1 MSVSTE
7 TTVLE
12 RSEHEGV
19 VFPSKLRGGLFT
31 TSAVDNIDRNR
42 SSTSSYGSFHGT
54 AILLVQH
61 PLDEQLETTRDTDT
75 FDANKVDKWQRLRRC
90 DL

>member
-61 PLDEQLETTRDTDT
+61 PSDEQLGTRDPDT
-75 FDANKVDKWQRLRRC
+75 FDPTKPTVTKKIAQLPSS
-90 DL
+90 